1 MSLKIKIG
9 LIARFLILFFVFSCK
24 NGANEYG
31 LKNIA
36 LTYSIDTVS
45 IGIKEFQLSDYSD
58 YSIFT
63 TDSLDYFY
71 GYNKPLHR
79 IDIFSLTDREYL
91 KSISLNTDGP
101 NAVGSPFDFFIHK
114 PDSILFYGHNLSL
127 DIINEQGAIIAKNM
141 LSGSRN
147 ITNEGRE
154 KFGYLSD
161 PISFKLYYDSKTK
174 SAFFHSYS
182 LEAIPNQAQYYQ
194 LPILVEVNLKT
205 MDVTDYPFQFPDS
218 YLLNGQYLGE
228 YMNPN
233 IVVDDSL
240 IIFSFPN
247 SPEINAYDRKS
258 KQLVSKRIES
268 EFTKNT
274 VKSMPS
280 GTYSEMHLRLNHLIE
295 NPYFY
300 KTVFDPFRKLF
311 YRTHRGEHPNPDL
324 ILGNLNFSFTRDYLT
339 LLDENLNLLE
349 EIELPAHKYDVL
361 SFFVTKDGLYLPF
374 SHYLNE
380 EVREDKL
387 VFHVYKFE
395 LN

>member
-9 LIARFLILFFVFSCK
+9 RLARFFILFFVFSCK

-31 LKNIA
+31 LKNLG

-63 TDSLDYFY
+63 NDSLDYFY
-71 GYNKPLHR
+71 GYNKPRHR
-79 IDIFSLTDREYL
+79 IDIFSLSDRKYL

-101 NAVGSPFDFFIHK
+101 DAVGSPFDFFIHK
-114 PDSILFYGHNLSL
+114 PDSIFFYGGNYSL
-127 DIINEQGAIIAKNM
+127 DIINEQGVLVAKNL
-141 LSGSRN
+141 LSKTRN
-147 ITNEGRE
+147 SSDFE
-154 KFGYLSD
+154 KQKAGYLSD
-161 PISFKLYYDSKTK
+161 PISFKLYFDSV
-174 SAFFHSYS
+174 SNSVFFHSYS
-182 LEAIPNQAQYYQ
+182 MESIPNQAKYYQ
-194 LPILVEVNLKT
+194 LPILAEVNLDT
-205 MDVTDYPFQFPDS
+205 GVAIEYPFNFPDS
-218 YLLNGQYLGE
+218 YLKEGEYLGE

-233 IVVDDSL
+233 IVIEDSL

-247 SPEINAYDRKS
+247 SPEINVYERKS

-268 EFTKNT
+268 GFTKNT
-274 VKSMPS
+274 VKSMRS
-280 GTYSEMHLRLNHLIE
+280 ETYSEMHLRLNHLIE

-300 KTVFDPFRKLF
+300 KTVFDPFRNLF

-324 ILGNLNFSFTRDYLT
+324 NLGNLNFSFTRDYLT
-339 LLDENLNLLE
+339 VMDENLNLLE
-349 EIELPAHKYDVL
+349 EIELPAHKYDAL
-361 SFFVTKDGLYLPF
+361 SFFVTIEGLYMPF